1 MLISF
6 RAQRKTKRNMLKKT
20 CLLIA
25 IGLLG
30 IWVNVCPLRA
40 QERPRNPEQ
49 PKRIELQKEPSES
62 EWLRPKLI
70 LPSQLESP
78 LPDLKPLKPFYP
90 PPKDWWILELVKVP
104 IPLLPTQE
112 QTVAENL
119 NRIREEAIRAAREA
133 QLPLGYQTPN
143 PASQTMPMTTA
154 TLGIPIPDWSQ
165 SAHQIKPADEIPRP
179 IPPAKMPSTASDYYA
194 WAQFFIADQR
204 FIGALHDLNE
214 AIRLQPDFLNAIFTR
229 AELYFRLEN
238 FELAVEDY
246 TRALSLKAHDELYVR
261 RADAFKAL
269 SRYKEA
275 QADYQSALS
284 LNPKNEVAR
293 AALESLKQS
302 TN

>member
-1 MLISF
+1 M
-6 RAQRKTKRNMLKKT
+6 RHKTY
-20 CLLIA
+20 LLIA
-25 IGLLG
+25 TSLLG
-30 IWVNVCPLRA
+30 VWIHVASVWA
-40 QERPRNPEQ
+40 QERPRSPEQ
-49 PKRIELQKEPSES
+49 PKRLELQTEPTES

-78 LPDLKPLKPFYP
+78 LPALKTVKPFYP

-104 IPLLPTQE
+104 IPLLPTKE

-143 PASQTMPMTTA
+143 PAAQTMPMTTA
-154 TLGIPIPDWSQ
+154 TLGIPVPDWSQ
-165 SAHQIKPADEIPRP
+165 SARQIQPAEELPRP
-179 IPPAKMPSTASDYYA
+179 VPPAKLPNTASDYYA
-194 WAQFFIADQR
+194 WARFFIADQR
-204 FIGALHDLNE
+204 LIGALHDLSE
-214 AIRLQPDFLNAIFTR
+214 AIRLKPDFLAAIFTR

-238 FELAVEDY
+238 FDLAVEDY

-302 TN
+302 TD

>member
-1 MLISF
+1 M
-6 RAQRKTKRNMLKKT
+6 RHKTY
-20 CLLIA
+20 LLIA
-25 IGLLG
+25 TSLLG
-30 IWVNVCPLRA
+30 VWIHVASLWA

-49 PKRIELQKEPSES
+49 PKRLKLQTEPTES

-78 LPDLKPLKPFYP
+78 LPALKTVKPFYP

-104 IPLLPTQE
+104 ISLLPTKE

-119 NRIREEAIRAAREA
+119 NRIREEAIRAARDA
-133 QLPLGYQTPN
+133 QLPLGYQAPN

-165 SAHQIKPADEIPRP
+165 SARQIKPTEELPRP
-179 IPPAKMPSTASDYYA
+179 IPPATLPSTANDYYA

-204 FIGALHDLNE
+204 LIGALHDLNE
-214 AIRLQPDFLNAIFTR
+214 AIRRKPDFLDAIFTR

-238 FELAVEDY
+238 FDLAVEDY
-246 TRALSLKAHDELYVR
+246 TRALSLKAHDEIYVR
-261 RADAFKAL
+261 RADAFRAL